1 MSASLTPRAYVTA
14 IRAALED
21 LPEPHGGFRPDDR
34 RFAIELHRRGVP
46 IEIFRAAIRLATLRR
61 LLRDPALPRLAPV
74 RSLRYYLPVLDE
86 LLRTPPD
93 PAWLDYLAARVARL
107 GGPRLRDN
115 PDPAA
120 VGSCPDF
127 RAFK

>member
-1 MSASLTPRAYVTA
+1 MNAPLSSRDYVTA
-14 IRAALED
+14 IRAALGNI
-21 LPEPHGGFRPDDR
+21 PEPHAGLRPDDR
-34 RFAIELHRRGVP
+34 RLALELHRRGVP

-107 GGPRLRDN
+107 TPHL
-115 PDPAA
+115 PESPEPAA

-127 RAFK
+127 RVFK

>member
-1 MSASLTPRAYVTA
+1 MSAPLSSRAYVTA
-14 IRAALED
+14 IRATLED
-21 LPEPHGGFRPDDR
+21 LPELHGGLRPDDR
-34 RFAIELHRRGVP
+34 RLALELHRRGVP

-61 LLRDPALPRLAPV
+61 LLRDPTQPRLAPV
-74 RSLRYYLPVLDE
+74 RSLHYYLPVLDE

-107 GGPRLRDN
+107 TPRLRVN

-127 RAFK
+127 RVFK

>member
-1 MSASLTPRAYVTA
+1 MSASLTPRGYVTA
-14 IRAALED
+14 IRAALDD

-34 RFAIELHRRGVP
+34 RLALELHRRGVP

-93 PAWLDYLAARVARL
+93 PTWLAYLAARVATL
-107 GGPRLRDN
+107 APRLREN

-127 RAFK
+127 RVFK

>member
-14 IRAALED
+14 IRAALDD
-21 LPEPHGGFRPDDR
+21 LPEPHGGLRPDDR
-34 RFAIELHRRGVP
+34 RLAIELHRRGVP

-74 RSLRYYLPVLDE
+74 RSLRYYLPVLAE

-93 PAWLDYLAARVARL
+93 PTWLDYIAARVARL
-107 GGPRLRDN
+107 GPRLRDN

-127 RAFK
+127 RVFK

>member
-1 MSASLTPRAYVTA
+1 MSASLTPRGYVTA
-14 IRAALED
+14 IRAALDD

-34 RFAIELHRRGVP
+34 RLALELHRRGVP
-46 IEIFRAAIRLATLRR
+46 IEILRTAIRLATLRR

-93 PAWLDYLAARVARL
+93 PAWLHYIAARVARL
-107 GGPRLRDN
+107 TPRLREHL
-115 PDPAA
+115 DPAA
-120 VGSCPDF
+120 VGSCPDS
-127 RAFK
+127 RVFK

>member
-1 MSASLTPRAYVTA
+1 VSESLTPRDYVTT
-14 IRAALED
+14 IRTALDD

-34 RFAIELHRRGVP
+34 RLALELHRRGVP
-46 IEIFRAAIRLATLRR
+46 IEIFRAAIRLATLRS
-61 LLRDPALPRLAPV
+61 LLRDQALPRLAPV

-93 PAWLDYLAARVARL
+93 PAWLDYLAARLARL
-107 GGPRLRDN
+107 SPRLRES
-115 PDPAA
+115 PPPAA

-127 RAFK
+127 RVFK

>member
-1 MSASLTPRAYVTA
+1 MSASLSPRDYLTA
-14 IRAALED
+14 IRAALDD
-21 LPEPHGGFRPDDR
+21 LPEPHRAFRPDDR
-34 RFAIELHRRGVP
+34 RLALELHHRGVP
-46 IEIFRAAIRLATLRR
+46 IDIFRAAIRLATLRR

-107 GGPRLRDN
+107 TSRL
-115 PDPAA
+115 PEIPVFPVV
-120 VGSCPDF
+120 VGSCPDS
-127 RAFK
+127 RVFK

>member
-1 MSASLTPRAYVTA
+1 MSASLTPRDYVTA
-14 IRAALED
+14 IRAALD
-21 LPEPHGGFRPDDR
+21 NLPEPHGGFRPDDR
-34 RFAIELHRRGVP
+34 RLALELHRRGVP

-61 LLRDPALPRLAPV
+61 LLRDPSLPRLAPV
-74 RSLRYYLPVLDE
+74 RSLHYYLPVLDE

-107 GGPRLRDN
+107 SPRLREN

-127 RAFK
+127 RVFK

>member
-1 MSASLTPRAYVTA
+1 MSESLTPRDYVTA
-14 IRAALED
+14 IRTALDD

-34 RFAIELHRRGVP
+34 RLALELHRRGVP
-46 IEIFRAAIRLATLRR
+46 IDIFRAAIGLATLRR

-74 RSLRYYLPVLDE
+74 RSLHYYLPVLEE

-93 PAWLDYLAARVARL
+93 PAWLDYLAARVAKL
-107 GGPRLRDN
+107 SPRLREN
-115 PDPAA
+115 TDPAA

-127 RAFK
+127 RVFK